1 MKKLVLSVLLAG
13 LTATASAQVVLSGKL
28 GTTLDRKEVGGAV
41 TKGFVNDPTSNLA
54 VSATERVGALGFRA
68 RVETSLFGNTE
79 GAYQSPDAV
88 DTRLGDRQRT
98 VGLTYQNV
106 GVDVG
111 RNVHSHFLNV
121 TMHDPFSTVYG
132 SIAGDIHPLHGL
144 RMSNGVFAHAH
155 IGRNAQVNYERT
167 QGNAVETTVMA
178 AAGRFGPF
186 NTMVSHFERG
196 QDKSIV
202 VSAGA
207 DVVGN
212 KVTLTYSDNEG
223 TQTHKG
229 TTVNLQRPI
238 GPWVAKASYG
248 KTNAEVRAY
257 SVGMVYNFS
266 KRTEAGIAYRNVE
279 RLASDESQVGVG
291 ITHRF

>member
-1 MKKLVLSVLLAG
+1 MKKILLAALLAG
-13 LTATASAQVVLSGKL
+13 LTTTASAQVVLSGKI
-28 GTTLDRKEVGGAV
+28 GTTLDRTEVGAT
-41 TKGFVNDPTSNLA
+41 TKTGFVNDPTSNIA
-54 VSATERVGALGFRA
+54 VSASERVGALGFRA
-68 RVETSLFGNTE
+68 VVETSLFGNNENLGTE
-79 GAYQSPDAV
+79 
-88 DTRLGDRQRT
+88 TRLGDRQRT
-98 VGLTYQNV
+98 VGFTFKNV